1 MLLSTLLIAN
11 SLAAEALPI
20 YLHEVIPAAMA
31 VLVSTLV
38 VMIFGEILPQA
49 LCTGPK
55 QFQIAAMSV
64 PVIIILEIICFPV
77 CYPIAKFLDWLLGED
92 DNSKYKKNKK
102 DLKALI
108 ELHTIN
114 PNEDSADEKH
124 HLHLQSFGFNKP
136 EVSMLLS
143 TLDLRE

>member
-1 MLLSTLLIAN
+1 MKVKLKSGTESEKKSAERIIKILEKHHLLLSTLLIAN

-55 QFQIAAMSV
+55 QFQIASMSV
-64 PVIIILEIICFPV
+64 PVI
-77 CYPIAKFLDWLLGED
+77 
-92 DNSKYKKNKK
+92 
-102 DLKALI
+102 
-108 ELHTIN
+108 
-114 PNEDSADEKH
+114 
-124 HLHLQSFGFNKP
+124 
-136 EVSMLLS
+136 M
-143 TLDLRE
+143 